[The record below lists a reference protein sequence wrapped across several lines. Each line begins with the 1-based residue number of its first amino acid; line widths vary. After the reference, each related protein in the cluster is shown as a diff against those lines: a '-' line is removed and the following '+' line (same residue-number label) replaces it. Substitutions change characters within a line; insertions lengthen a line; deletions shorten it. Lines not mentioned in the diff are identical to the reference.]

1 MPSGSRGEESVH
13 PNERERFAMHVKS
26 SASPSPAVRAGA
38 PAPSGPAKGAK
49 SGAADFSKALNEAK
63 AAAPG
68 PAATAP
74 VASPFASAVASAANA
89 ATTTAALA
97 SSTSASPT
105 ATSPTAASPVPSTLS
120 LDTAAL
126 AARP

>member
-1 MPSGSRGEESVH
+1 MPLDGRGEESVH

-26 SASPSPAVRAGA
+26 SASPSPTVRAGA

-89 ATTTAALA
+89 AATTAAPA
-97 SSTSASPT
+97 SSTAASPT
-105 ATSPTAASPVPSTLS
+105 PASPVPSTFS